1 MTKPAKEGRVWG
13 KNRTDQISE
22 IYLFFSPVGE
32 RIFNKRER
40 EREEGEGFGWVL
52 VGWVGRFVWIF
63 FFICSD
69 RE

>member
-13 KNRTDQISE
+13 KNRTNQISE

-40 EREEGEGFGWVL
+40 EREKRERGSVGFW
-52 VGWVGRFVWIF
+52 WVG
-63 FFICSD
+63 
-69 RE
+69 